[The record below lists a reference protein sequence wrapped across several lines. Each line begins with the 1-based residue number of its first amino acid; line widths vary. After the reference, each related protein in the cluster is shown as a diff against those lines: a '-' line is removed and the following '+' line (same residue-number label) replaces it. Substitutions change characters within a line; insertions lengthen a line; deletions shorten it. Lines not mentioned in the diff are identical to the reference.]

1 MRKANSYNP
10 ALSNNYT
17 QPEDQ
22 DQFRNIQISYQK

>member
-10 ALSNNYT
+10 TLNNNYT

-22 DQFRNIQISYQK
+22 DQFRSLPINYRK